1 MPRPRGAGGRSG
13 RPAQNFPTSHSST
26 SRSPR
31 SSSHRSST
39 PRPPAPR
46 RVSALEAA
54 LEASAAT
61 PSPEPT
67 PFAQLGLAPRLVTA
81 LQRQGLVDAFEI
93 QARVLPDA
101 LAGRS
106 LLGRAQTG
114 SGKTIGFGLPLL
126 TRVAASRGTRRPMPR
141 QPRGLVLVPTREL
154 AGQVTEVLE
163 TLGRALDVRV
173 TAVYGGAPLGRQSAA
188 LRRGV
193 DIVVATPG
201 RLTDLIERQD
211 CSLDAVEIVV
221 LDEAD
226 HLCDLGFFPAIT
238 KLLDMTP
245 SDGQRLLFSA
255 TLDSDVEKIANRY
268 LTDPAVHAVP
278 EEASTGQVEHQIVQ
292 VRSEDK
298 LAMTAQLADASP
310 RTLVFV
316 RTKHG
321 ADRLARQ
328 LARAGVDALAIHGD
342 LRQSA
347 RERALASFA
356 SGRSPVLVATDVAA
370 RGIHVDAIDLVIH
383 FDPPQDAK
391 TYLHR
396 SGRTGRAGADGVIVS
411 FAQGDQVREL
421 ERMHVQAGVTSTL
434 VIAEVTREM
443 PTVPTVPT
451 VAQTPAP
458 VVSADRYPSRRES
471 TRAGGQRAA
480 PRRRPSSAAAYSSGS
495 RPTARRRV
503 A

>member
-1 MPRPRGAGGRSG
+1 MPRPRGAAGRSG
-13 RPAQNFPTSHSST
+13 RPAQHTSSS
-26 SRSPR
+26 R
-31 SSSHRSST
+31 SSSRSGARASAG
-39 PRPPAPR
+39 PRAAAPR

-67 PFAQLGLAPRLVTA
+67 PFAQLGLEPRLVTA
-81 LQRQGLVDAFEI
+81 LARQGLVNAFEI
-93 QARVLPDA
+93 QARVLPDG

-106 LLGRAQTG
+106 LLGRARTG

-154 AGQVTEVLE
+154 ASQVTEVLE
-163 TLGRALDVRV
+163 TLGRALDLRV
-173 TAVYGGAPLGRQSAA
+173 TAVYGGASLGRQSAA
-188 LRRGV
+188 MRRGV

-201 RLTDLIERQD
+201 RLTDLIERQE
-211 CSLDAVEIVV
+211 CSLDAVEITV

-245 SDGQRLLFSA
+245 ADGQRFLFSA
-255 TLDSDVEKIANRY
+255 TLDADVEKLASRY

-278 EEASTGQVEHQIVQ
+278 EEAPTGQVEHQIVQ
-292 VRSEDK
+292 VRAEDK
-298 LAMTAQLADASP
+298 LAMTAQLAESAP

-328 LARAGVDALAIHGD
+328 LTRAGVEALPIHGD

-347 RERALASFA
+347 RERALAAFA
-356 SGRSPVLVATDVAA
+356 SSRSPVLVATDVAA
-370 RGIHVDAIDLVIH
+370 RGIHVDAVDRVVH
-383 FDPPQDAK
+383 FDAPQDAK

-396 SGRTGRAGADGVIVS
+396 SGRTGRAGAEGIVVS
-411 FAQGDQVREL
+411 FAPGDGVREVQ
-421 ERMHVQAGVTSTL
+421 RMHVQAGVTSTL
-434 VIAEVTREM
+434 VVAEITREM
-443 PTVPTVPT
+443 PAVS
-451 VAQTPAP
+451 AAP
-458 VVSADRYPSRRES
+458 VDSSDRADRYPSRRDS
-471 TRAGGQRAA
+471 SRGPSQHAA
-480 PRRRPSSAAAYSSGS
+480 PRRHQSSAAAHSASA
-495 RPTARRRV
+495 RPGGRRRV